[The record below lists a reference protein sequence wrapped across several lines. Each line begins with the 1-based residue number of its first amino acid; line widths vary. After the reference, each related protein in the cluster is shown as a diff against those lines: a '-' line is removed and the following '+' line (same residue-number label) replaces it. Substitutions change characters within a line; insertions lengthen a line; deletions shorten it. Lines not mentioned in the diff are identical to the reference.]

1 MRVGY
6 KILSPGDE
14 VTTINVG
21 YDGNVSDN
29 NFGDDNILN
38 QEYIKLSVFAL
49 YIFPSRI
56 AFGFRTVF
64 QCWDDQDD
72 RTSEIVIFSKFICPL
87 GDKVTHVVA
96 IWGSISA

>member
-21 YDGNVSDN
+21 YDGNVYDN

-38 QEYIKLSVFAL
+38 QEYNKVKCCCIVYFPYVALLLASEQFFSVGR
-49 YIFPSRI
+49 PR
-56 AFGFRTVF
+56 
-64 QCWDDQDD
+64 
-72 RTSEIVIFSKFICPL
+72 
-87 GDKVTHVVA
+87 
-96 IWGSISA
+96 